1 MATNN
6 YIPALKFHW
15 LTKIYDWLIS
25 TFMPEHQ
32 FKIALINNAAIQND
46 FNVLD
51 FGIGTATLSIMA
63 IKNNSQANYQGID
76 IDEKILAI
84 AKQKIEINKLP
95 IKLIKY
101 NGGVLPFANA
111 TIDRIISSLVIHH
124 LTDEQKVEAFKEFKR
139 ILKPNGEL
147 HIADWGKP
155 SNLLMR
161 LCFHLVQFLD
171 GYETTSSNVEGRLP
185 SLIKSAAFSQVAIT
199 HNFNTVLGTI
209 QIFKVT

>member
-1 MATNN
+1 M
-6 YIPALKFHW
+6 
-15 LTKIYDWLIS
+15 
-25 TFMPEHQ
+25 
-32 FKIALINNAAIQND
+32 
-46 FNVLD
+46 
-51 FGIGTATLSIMA
+51 
-63 IKNNSQANYQGID
+63 
-76 IDEKILAI
+76 
-84 AKQKIEINKLP
+84 
-95 IKLIKY
+95 
-101 NGGVLPFANA
+101 
-111 TIDRIISSLVIHH
+111 
-124 LTDEQKVEAFKEFKR
+124 EAFKEFKR